1 MVPPLALQDPAGRGS
16 RGQHEDKPTDTP
28 RGRLPTA
35 TFPVQAAERGPGES
49 SSAASGET
57 QGRGK
62 DGAASSAGEQAGV
75 GAAPKSDPP
84 PAPGDVDMEK
94 SVTPRASP
102 RRGCSWSLQSTE
114 ELRFAALHEATVPT
128 QLLLPFPGPLGCAH
142 TPPATHP
149 TIQPRAF
156 PKQSR
161 LLFFSHNTA
170 ALRKGVFSPLHFY
183 FYTRTRSPLP
193 RSLFNFRVRGKQVPV
208 LP

>member
-35 TFPVQAAERGPGES
+35 TFPVQAAERGPGKS

-114 ELRFAALHEATVPT
+114 EL
-128 QLLLPFPGPLGCAH
+128 PFCC
-142 TPPATHP
+142 
-149 TIQPRAF
+149 I
-156 PKQSR
+156 
-161 LLFFSHNTA
+161 
-170 ALRKGVFSPLHFY
+170 
-183 FYTRTRSPLP
+183 TRSHSVHSAPPPLP
-193 RSLFNFRVRGKQVPV
+193 GATRLCPHPPSHAPHNPTPRLSKAKPAPFFQPQHRSPPEGGIFPPPFLFLHTHTLASPSLAV
-208 LP
+208 